1 MALSNLTEKNESW
14 EMVKKSCLTVNKKN
28 MLSLTGA
35 ATEMKAALLS
45 EIYFT
50 VGQMAGVWS
59 L

>member
-1 MALSNLTEKNESW
+1 
-14 EMVKKSCLTVNKKN
+14 MVKKSCSTVNKKN
-28 MLSLTGA
+28 VSSLTGA

-50 VGQMAGVWS
+50 VDQMACVWR